1 MITGIF
7 IGIGIMSVLF
17 LCAFLGYFI
26 GNRNKTKPL
35 SKTEQELLDLKRREE
50 GFKNIMEFDYQKA
63 LRK

>member
-1 MITGIF
+1 
-7 IGIGIMSVLF
+7 MSVLF